1 MPSLRGIEVR
11 DRNHRNIGANNT
23 PRGEEKAPTPARTYW
38 QRYEIE
44 NYLLNPEAILRFL
57 EKRGGDDM
65 KTRAD
70 EYMRKQW
77 PPVLY
82 DEPFADNDFDTTK
95 GKNIIAKLME
105 NVGLTWDHKDCVNI
119 AEEMTADEV
128 HPEVREKLDR
138 IAEELDVAASE

>member
-1 MPSLRGIEVR
+1 
-11 DRNHRNIGANNT
+11 
-23 PRGEEKAPTPARTYW
+23 
-38 QRYEIE
+38 
-44 NYLLNPEAILRFL
+44 
-57 EKRGGDDM
+57 M

-95 GKNIIAKLME
+95 GKNIISKLME